1 MDRSNAAARGGAAAA
16 AAADGTFTISDQVLR
31 LWQQQGK
38 GAGVAA
44 AHPVVMGTNADEGT
58 IFVYGVFSSPLL
70 KMLEADAILTL
81 VYGVS
86 NLGKIKKQYPLPK
99 SGDLRPHLS
108 VVVTDS
114 LFRCPMRAA
123 ALTRRGSAGAAAANA
138 AYQYHFDQV
147 CSAANCPLAP
157 RRRPTPPLP
166 NAPSWKCTSRSLLTP
181 ACPPYVPPYRSL
193 PMVIT
198 WAHCTTY
205 VTVTYR
211 SGASRALCG
220 TPLIRSATQSAAT
233 QTNSSAFLPRTFPLS
248 AGEFLV
254 WHHTPTYQCSLT

>member
-31 LWQQQGK
+31 LWQQQGN

-157 RRRPTPPLP
+157 RRRPTRPLP
-166 NAPSWKCTSRSLLTP
+166 NAASWKCTSRSLLTHLHAP
-181 ACPPYVPPYRSL
+181 R
-193 PMVIT
+193 
-198 WAHCTTY
+198 
-205 VTVTYR
+205 TYR
-211 SGASRALCG
+211 RTA
-220 TPLIRSATQSAAT
+220 RS
-233 QTNSSAFLPRTFPLS
+233 P
-248 AGEFLV
+248 
-254 WHHTPTYQCSLT
+254 W